1 MKKADVVVAT
11 MGDKTLTNAQLQ
23 IYYRMQVMDVLNSDF
38 DFEDKGE
45 ARSYFLALRQ
55 LFIDWNYLAGGTPEF
70 TAKQQEIVSK
80 IAEKRHHA

>member
-1 MKKADVVVAT
+1 MQQNTFDAVDGACGAERQKQ
-11 MGDKTLTNAQLQ
+11 MLT
-23 IYYRMQVMDVLNSDF
+23 QVMDVLTSEF

-55 LFIDWNYLAGGTPEF
+55 LFIDWNYLAGGSPEF